1 MLNLRIIEKQYPAIT
16 DEAQALECYAQ
27 VDTPDWPA
35 LIELYH
41 QLKQQHAPSKV
52 LFLLE
57 DIAQCNYTSMHA
69 SMSDELYFDES
80 EYIEDED
87 EDEDDEK
94 EEIIIAN
101 IQPLAVQHYL
111 QQLGKPKNQRVL
123 TDLQHRFE
131 LGDEEQQLLQQINAQ
146 PQVILDQHIEIK
158 LVNVATE
165 ADKFAAK
172 LNGYFECDLKPAE
185 SYALIRHLDT
195 QFGLEYIGLGASLL
209 FFIKTSRFDTNKT
222 AELLYSIAPIYQFNT
237 DSIEFL
243 QQHLLQQEHLIL
255 PFVESLETF
264 EGCYDEI

>member
-1 MLNLRIIEKQYPAIT
+1 MLNLRITEKQYPAIT

-80 EYIEDED
+80 EYIEDE
-87 EDEDDEK
+87 
-94 EEIIIAN
+94 IIIAN

-131 LGDEEQQLLQQINAQ
+131 LSNEEQQLLQQINAQ

-209 FFIKTSRFDTNKT
+209 FFIKTSRFDVAKVDELIHSIT
-222 AELLYSIAPIYQFNT
+222 AIYQFNNNT
-237 DSIEFL
+237 IEFL

>member
-87 EDEDDEK
+87 DEK
-94 EEIIIAN
+94 EEIIITN

-131 LGDEEQQLLQQINAQ
+131 LSNEEQQLLQQINAQ

-209 FFIKTSRFDTNKT
+209 FFIKTSRFDVAKVDELIHNIT
-222 AELLYSIAPIYQFNT
+222 AIYQFNNNT
-237 DSIEFL
+237 IEFL

-255 PFVESLETF
+255 PFVESLEAF

>member
-1 MLNLRIIEKQYPAIT
+1 MMLNLRIIEKQYPAIT

-87 EDEDDEK
+87 DEK
-94 EEIIIAN
+94 EEIIITN

-131 LGDEEQQLLQQINAQ
+131 LSNEEQQLLQQINAQ

-209 FFIKTSRFDTNKT
+209 FFIKTSRFDVAKVDELIHNIT
-222 AELLYSIAPIYQFNT
+222 AIYQFNNNT
-237 DSIEFL
+237 IEFL

-255 PFVESLETF
+255 PFVESLEAF